1 MDLYL
6 TGKRALISG
15 SSSGLGAE
23 CARRLAQEGCKVV
36 VHGRDRDRAEQTA
49 EDIRKAGGEA
59 AVTVGDL
66 EKDEDANQVCADALA
81 AFDGGIDILVNNAG
95 LLIRA
100 DNPDW
105 TTVPP
110 SDWMRSFNINVVAA
124 VRLAQK
130 LVPGMIERGWGR
142 VINFSS
148 VAGYQMLGQLLE
160 YGPAKAGV
168 HNLTINLSHMISAK
182 GVTVNTIAPGTIAT
196 PGIDHFMDSMVG
208 QPGWA
213 DSREANEEIYASNI
227 YPQPIQRLGKPSEIA
242 AAVALLSSPLSDYTT
257 GALWRIDGGISKA
270 L

>member
-1 MDLYL
+1 MDLSL

-23 CARRLAQEGCKVV
+23 CARRLAQEGVKVV
-36 VHGRDRDRAEQTA
+36 VHGRDRARAEKVAA
-49 EDIRKAGGEA
+49 EIKKSGGNA

-66 EKDEDANQVCADALA
+66 EKDDEALQVANDALK
-81 AFDGGIDILVNNAG
+81 AFGGIDILVNNAG
-95 LLIRA
+95 LLIRSE
-100 DNPDW
+100 NPDW
-105 TTVPP
+105 TTVPA
-110 SDWMRSFNINVVAA
+110 SDWLRSYNINVVAA

-130 LVPGMIERGWGR
+130 LVPPMIERGWGR
-142 VINFSS
+142 VINVSS

-168 HNLTINLSHMISAK
+168 HNFTINLSHMISQK
-182 GVTVNTIAPGTIAT
+182 GVTVNTIAPGTIMT
-196 PGIDHFMDSMVG
+196 EGIERFMDAMVG

-213 DSREANEEIYASNI
+213 GSRAANEEIYTTKL
-227 YPQPIQRLGKPSEIA
+227 YPQPIPRLGKPSEIA

-257 GALWRIDGGISKA
+257 GALLRIDGGISKA

>member
-1 MDLYL
+1 MDLHL

-23 CARRLAQEGCKVV
+23 CARRLAQEGCLVV
-36 VHGRDRDRAEQTA
+36 VHGRDRERAEQTA
-49 EDIRKAGGEA
+49 DDIRRAGGQA
-59 AVTVGDL
+59 AVTIGDL
-66 EKDEDANQVCADALA
+66 EKDEDAAQVAADALA
-81 AFDGGIDILVNNAG
+81 AFGGIDILVNNAG

-105 TTVPP
+105 TTVPA
-110 SDWMRSFNINVVAA
+110 SDWLRSFNINVVAA
-124 VRLAQK
+124 VRLCQK
-130 LVPGMIERGWGR
+130 LVPPMIERGWGR

-168 HNLTINLSHMISAK
+168 HNLTINLAHMISSK
-182 GVTVNTIAPGTIAT
+182 GVTVNTIAPGTIMT
-196 PGIDHFMDSMVG
+196 PGIEHFMDSMVG

-213 DSREANEEIYASNI
+213 ETRAANEEIYASKI
-227 YPQPIQRLGKPSEIA
+227 YPQPVPRLGKPMEIA
-242 AAVALLSSPLSDYTT
+242 AAVALLASPLSDYTT
-257 GALWRIDGGISKA
+257 GALLRIDGGISKA

>member
-1 MDLYL
+1 MDLML
-6 TGKRALISG
+6 EGKRALITG
-15 SSSGLGAE
+15 SSAGIGAE
-23 CARRLAQEGCKVV
+23 CARWLAREGCLVV
-36 VHGRDRDRAEQTA
+36 VHGRDRGRAEETA
-49 EDIRKAGGEA
+49 RDIAAADGKAV
-59 AVTVGDL
+59 VTTGDL
-66 EKDEDANQVCADALA
+66 ELDEGADKVAAEALA
-81 AFDGGIDILVNNAG
+81 AFGGIDILVNNAG

-105 TTVPP
+105 TTVPS
-110 SDWMRSFNINVVAA
+110 SDWLRSFNINVVAA

-130 LVPGMIERGWGR
+130 LVPPMIERGWGR

-168 HNLTINLSHMISAK
+168 HNLTINLSHMIASK
-182 GVTVNTIAPGTIAT
+182 GVTVNTIAPGTIMT
-196 PGIDHFMDSMVG
+196 PGIEHFMDSMVG

-213 DSREANEEIYASNI
+213 NTREENEEIYASKI
-227 YPQPIQRLGKPSEIA
+227 YPQPVPRLGKPAEIA

>member
-23 CARRLAQEGCKVV
+23 CARRLAAEGCKVV
-36 VHGRDRDRAEQTA
+36 VHGRNRARADQVA
-49 EDIRKAGGEA
+49 DDIRGAGGEA
-59 AVTVGDL
+59 AVTTGDL
-66 EKDEDANQVCADALA
+66 EQDEDAWQVAREALDA
-81 AFDGGIDILVNNAG
+81 FGGIDILVNNAG
-95 LLIRA
+95 LLIRE

-105 TTVPP
+105 TTVP
-110 SDWMRSFNINVVAA
+110 SADWLRSFNVNVVAA

-130 LVPGMIERGWGR
+130 LVPPMIERGWGR

-148 VAGYQMLGQLLE
+148 VAGYQALGQLLE

-168 HNLTINLSHMISAK
+168 HNLTINLSQMISSK
-182 GVTVNTIAPGTIAT
+182 GVTVNTVAPGTIMT
-196 PGIDHFMDSMVG
+196 PGIENFMEAMVG

-213 DSREANEEIYASNI
+213 GTRAANEEIYASKL
-227 YPQPIQRLGKPSEIA
+227 YPQPVPRLGKSEEIA
-242 AAVALLSSPLSDYTT
+242 AAVALLASPLSDYTT
-257 GALWRIDGGISKA
+257 GAMLRIDGGISKA

>member
-23 CARRLAQEGCKVV
+23 CARRLAKEGCKVV
-36 VHGRDRDRAEQTA
+36 VHGRDRARSEQVA
-49 EDIRKAGGEA
+49 DDIRRSGGEA
-59 AVTVGDL
+59 AVTTGDL
-66 EKDEDANQVCADALA
+66 EHDDEAHQVAREALE
-81 AFDGGIDILVNNAG
+81 AFDGIDILVNNAG
-95 LLIRA
+95 LLIRE

-105 TTVPP
+105 TTVPS
-110 SDWMRSFNINVVAA
+110 SDWLRSFNVNVVSA

-130 LVPGMIERGWGR
+130 LVPPMIERGWGR

-148 VAGYQMLGQLLE
+148 VAGYQALGQLLE

-168 HNLTINLSHMISAK
+168 HNLTINLSQMISPK
-182 GVTVNTIAPGTIAT
+182 GVTVNTIAPGTIMT
-196 PGIDHFMDSMVG
+196 PGIEHFMDAMVD

-213 DSREANEEIYASNI
+213 STRAANEEIYASKL
-227 YPQPIQRLGKPSEIA
+227 YPQPVPRLGKSEEIA
-242 AAVALLSSPLSDYTT
+242 AAVALLASPLSDYTT
-257 GALWRIDGGISKA
+257 GAMLRIDGGISKA

>member
-59 AVTVGDL
+59 AVTTGDL
-66 EKDEDANQVCADALA
+66 EKDEDANKVCEDALA
-81 AFDGGIDILVNNAG
+81 AFGGIDILVNNAG

-105 TTVPP
+105 TTVPT
-110 SDWMRSFNINVVAA
+110 SDWLRSFNINVVAA

-142 VINFSS
+142 VIGINTECAMQTFEHQSAYVS
-148 VAGYQMLGQLLE
+148 GKRGMD
-160 YGPAKAGV
+160 GV
-168 HNLTINLSHMISAK
+168 LRVLAREVGRHQ
-182 GVTVNTIAPGTIAT
+182 VTVNQVAPGW
-196 PGIDHFMDSMVG
+196 MVSDKFRAAG
-208 QPGWA
+208 TERQP
-213 DSREANEEIYASNI
+213 DYEREVPMRRRGYDQDVAN
-227 YPQPIQRLGKPSEIA
+227 
-242 AAVALLSSPLSDYTT
+242 AVAFLASDLAAFIT
-257 GALWRIDGGISKA
+257 GVYLPVCGGNVMPAI
-270 L
+270 

>member
-36 VHGRDRDRAEQTA
+36 VHGRDRARAEQTA

-59 AVTVGDL
+59 AVTTGDL
-66 EKDEDANQVCADALA
+66 EKDEDANQVCEEALA
-81 AFDGGIDILVNNAG
+81 AFGGIDILVNNAG

-105 TTVPP
+105 TTVPT
-110 SDWMRSFNINVVAA
+110 SDWLRSFNINVVAA

-130 LVPGMIERGWGR
+130 LVPPMIERGWGR

-168 HNLTINLSHMISAK
+168 HNLTINLSHMIANK
-182 GVTVNTIAPGTIAT
+182 GVTVNTIAPGTIMT
-196 PGIDHFMDSMVG
+196 PGIEHFMDSMVG

-213 DSREANEEIYASNI
+213 DTRAANEEIYASKI
-227 YPQPIQRLGKPSEIA
+227 FPQPVPRLGKPEEIA
-242 AAVALLSSPLSDYTT
+242 AAVALLASPLSDYTT

>member
-1 MDLYL
+1 MDLNL

-23 CARRLAQEGCKVV
+23 CARRLAQEGCLVV
-36 VHGRDRDRAEQTA
+36 VHGRDRERAEATA
-49 EDIRKAGGEA
+49 QDIRDAGGQA

-66 EKDEDANQVCADALA
+66 ELDEDANVVAADALA
-81 AFDGGIDILVNNAG
+81 AFGGIDILVNNAG

-105 TTVPP
+105 TTVPT

-130 LVPGMIERGWGR
+130 LVPPMIERGWGR

-168 HNLTINLSHMISAK
+168 HNLTISLSHMISGQ

-196 PGIDHFMDSMVG
+196 PGIDHFMDAMIG
-208 QPGWA
+208 QPDWGA
-213 DSREANEEIYASNI
+213 TRAENEEIYTSKL
-227 YPQPIQRLGKPSEIA
+227 YPQPIQRIGRPAEIA
-242 AAVALLSSPLSDYTT
+242 AAVALLASPLSDYTT
-257 GALWRIDGGISKA
+257 GALWRIDGGISRA